1 MNYKLKVD
9 RISCSKEYSYHLNIN
24 GFKCINNNTTTV
36 IVVRDR
42 QHVSPCPYCGSIN
55 YFKYMSSMQS
65 STISYIEVPRLL
77 KEEEA
82 YG

>member
-9 RISCSKEYSYHLNIN
+9 CISCSKEYSYHLNITALSV
-24 GFKCINNNTTTV
+24 NNNTTTV
-36 IVVRDR
+36 IVVRDS
-42 QHVSPCPYCGSIN
+42 QPVSPCPYCGSIN
-55 YFKYMSSMQS
+55 YFKCMSSMQS